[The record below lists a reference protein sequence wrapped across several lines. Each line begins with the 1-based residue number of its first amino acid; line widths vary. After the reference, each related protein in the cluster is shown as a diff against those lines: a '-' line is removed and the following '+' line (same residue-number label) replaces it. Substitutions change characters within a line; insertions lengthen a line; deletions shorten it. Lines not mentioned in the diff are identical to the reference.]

1 MIMADEYDK
10 LENKKIKQPKQ
21 PKQPKKNTSNEI
33 NYTYNDYLQNK
44 IQLRKYRIPHLKTIA
59 KKLKLHIT
67 GNKNVLVR
75 RIENYYLRTKLVI
88 ILQKWF
94 RGNMVRKS
102 IELRGPAIKNRIL
115 CLNKNDGYTLEPI
128 DEIPLERFYS
138 YKDNKDFIYGFD
150 VILLLISYKKKG
162 KMINPFSREII
173 SMKHVNDILKLEK
186 IIKIHFPYILDNE
199 ENEILKNANQQQDH
213 QRQHISNHSNSNI
226 LIQNIVPN
234 RHIRFTE
241 TTGIID
247 EITNMNE
254 IDELRRKMIFIRTK
268 PINQRIEELFIEID
282 LLGNYTNSYW
292 FSELTISEL
301 VKFFDCLYDIW
312 NFRAHL
318 NLDTKR
324 KICQLYDPFL
334 NYRPNNINAS
344 SINDTCI
351 TVMENMIYCGI
362 DNEYRKLG
370 ALHVL
375 SALTVV
381 SIPARISMNWLYEAI
396 M

>member
-10 LENKKIKQPKQ
+10 LENKKIKQPKST
-21 PKQPKKNTSNEI
+21 KKNTLNEI

-44 IQLRKYRIPHLKTIA
+44 IQLRKYRIIHLKTIA

-102 IELRGPAIKNRIL
+102 IELRGPAIKNRNL
-115 CLNKNDGYTLEPI
+115 CVNNNDGYTLEPI

-162 KMINPFSREII
+162 KMINPFSREMI

-186 IIKIHFPYILDNE
+186 IIKLYFPYILDNE
-199 ENEILKNANQQQDH
+199 ENEILKNANRH
-213 QRQHISNHSNSNI
+213 QPHLSSNQHHQYHI
-226 LIQNIVPN
+226 LNQNIVPN
-234 RHIRFTE
+234 RHIRFIE
-241 TTGIID
+241 TTGIVD

-268 PINQRIEELFIEID
+268 PINQRTEELFIEID

-292 FSELTISEL
+292 FSGLTITQL
-301 VKFFDCLYDIW
+301 IRFFDCLYDIW

-334 NYRPNNINAS
+334 NYRPNNINAL

-362 DNEYRKLG
+362 DIEYRKLG